1 MKKNEKKSWW
11 QKKRKKILVE
21 KKFLCCELL
30 LENFRCFSKVRFF
43 CLPPKVP
50 NWIRAL
56 KFPSHFT
63 EVLIFFDVAK
73 KIDLFSDVL
82 WGSLLWSLFLRQ
94 NLISK
99 VPTARRVVFLSNFEC
114 EVIDKCVRGRG
125 VEKKVTPRTYSPPG
139 FPPLPWWSLVLLV
152 DVCLLSIWKD
162 RVVCT
167 EGRSEKAIPLVKGMA
182 RRTAPERWFGEIG
195 RPTLLRAS
203 RKKKRWPSKAL
214 AWLGFFNNTT
224 PGCCGFTLVKS
235 QKWLAQKKKKRLFQI
250 LRLALWWC

>member
-1 MKKNEKKSWW
+1 MKKNLGDKK
-11 QKKRKKILVE
+11 KE
-21 KKFLCCELL
+21 KKFWLKKKILCCELL

-125 VEKKVTPRTYSPPG
+125 VEKKGHPPHLFPPG
-139 FPPLPWWSLVLLV
+139 FSPVAVVKPCSSCG
-152 DVCLLSIWKD
+152 CLSALYM
-162 RVVCT
+162 
-167 EGRSEKAIPLVKGMA
+167 EG
-182 RRTAPERWFGEIG
+182 
-195 RPTLLRAS
+195 
-203 RKKKRWPSKAL
+203 
-214 AWLGFFNNTT
+214 
-224 PGCCGFTLVKS
+224 PGCVHRGPLGEGHPP
-235 QKWLAQKKKKRLFQI
+235 R
-250 LRLALWWC
+250 

>member
-1 MKKNEKKSWW
+1 MK
-11 QKKRKKILVE
+11 KKILVE

-139 FPPLPWWSLVLLV
+139 FPRCREALFFLWMSALYMEGPGCVQ
-152 DVCLLSIWKD
+152 
-162 RVVCT
+162 R
-167 EGRSEKAIPLVKGMA
+167 GRSEKAIPLVKGMA

-203 RKKKRWPSKAL
+203 RKKKGDQVKR
-214 AWLGFFNNTT
+214 WLG
-224 PGCCGFTLVKS
+224 
-235 QKWLAQKKKKRLFQI
+235 
-250 LRLALWWC
+250 